1 MAEKK
6 YSSKRISTIIL
17 KTNNSFIQYIGTEI
31 RHQMLHIFES
41 GNTINS
47 GRVIPYKEIT
57 KQKEIYIIEKI
68 ISTSF
73 QGCVLNHYLS

>member
-1 MAEKK
+1 MAEKKK

-17 KTNNSFIQYIGTEI
+17 KTNSFIQYIGTEI
-31 RHQMLHIFES
+31 RHQVLHIFES
-41 GNTINS
+41 RNTINS

-57 KQKEIYIIEKI
+57 KKKEIYIIEKI